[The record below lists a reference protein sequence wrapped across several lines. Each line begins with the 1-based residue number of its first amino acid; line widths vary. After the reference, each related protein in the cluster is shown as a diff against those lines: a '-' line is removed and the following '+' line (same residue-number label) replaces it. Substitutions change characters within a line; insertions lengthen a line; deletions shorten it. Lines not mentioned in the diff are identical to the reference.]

1 MKGKILIFIFLGL
14 FLFCASQIFKQET
27 APASI
32 ASPTENQTTLK
43 TEEYK
48 PERIIFVGDMM
59 FDRGVE
65 KEMQKSTFSYPIATI
80 KDFLKSFDFAV
91 GNLEG
96 PINEKPKEFSKGLLM
111 FSFDKKSVQSLIDG
125 NFSLVSLANNH
136 TLNMERT
143 GLEETKTILKENNI
157 SFAGDPLEC
166 DGDYSYQKDGITYY
180 AVNVTFSNNCSN
192 KQIATEISNLKFYN
206 PETFLVVLIHW
217 GTEYKTASSKDQQT
231 LAHLMIDSGADLI
244 VGGHPHVVQ
253 NIEQYNGKLIFY
265 SLGNFIFDQYYL
277 LDENVKKGLGVGLEI
292 YKDKKVYTLYPTVS
306 DSLYRPNLM
315 KEAEKADFL
324 NNLSNNSSEEIK
336 ESIKN
341 GKIEI
346 KD

>member
-1 MKGKILIFIFLGL
+1 MKGKILLFIFLGV
-14 FLFCASQIFKQET
+14 FLFCASQIFKPAA

-32 ASPTENQTTLK
+32 ITSLDNQETPK

-48 PERIIFVGDMM
+48 PERIVFVGDMM

-65 KEMQKSTFSYPIATI
+65 RLMQKSTFSYPVDVI
-80 KDFLKSFDFAV
+80 KDFLKSFDFVV

-96 PINEKPKEFSKGLLM
+96 PINEKPKDFSDGSLT

-143 GLEETKTILKENNI
+143 GFEETKTILKENNI
-157 SFAGDPLEC
+157 AFAGDPIEC

-180 AVNVTFSNNCSN
+180 AINETFSSNCSN
-192 KQIATEISNLKFYN
+192 KQIAQEIKDLRFYN
-206 PETFLVVLIHW
+206 PEAFIVVLIHW
-217 GTEYKTASSKDQQT
+217 GVEYQTINSKEQQT
-231 LAHLMIDSGADLI
+231 LAHLIIDSGADLI
-244 VGGHPHVVQ
+244 IGGHPHVVQ

-265 SLGNFIFDQYYL
+265 SLGNFVFDQYFSK
-277 LDENVKKGLGVGLEI
+277 ETQEGLGVGMDI
-292 YKDKKVYTLYPTVS
+292 YKDKKVYTLYPIVNK
-306 DSLYRPNLM
+306 LAQPKLM
-315 KEAEKADFL
+315 EEAEKIEFL
-324 NNLSNNSSEEIK
+324 NNLSNNSSEKLK